1 MFFFQ
6 RRDPSI
12 AGISLMKVMQFM
24 PIPEETKYGMY
35 TQLAESSM
43 PVFKDRTVFILMVLL
58 TVFDLESDESVRKL
72 RTRFLSIL
80 RRYLEENTKN
90 YVDYDMDRIIKCTK
104 NLSLIHKIL
113 RGK

>member
-1 MFFFQ
+1 
-6 RRDPSI
+6 
-12 AGISLMKVMQFM
+12 MKVMQFM

-43 PVFKDRTVFILMVLL
+43 PVFKDRTVFIMMVLL
-58 TVFDLESDESVRKL
+58 TVFDLGSDENVRKL

-80 RRYLEENTKN
+80 RTYLEENTNN
-90 YVDYDMDRIIKCTK
+90 YVDYDLERIIKCTK
-104 NLSLIHKIL
+104 SMSTIHKIL